1 MDLASLA
8 ACLISLQLPQERME
22 LTILHTNDIHGH
34 VHGWSGWE
42 GDLLG
47 KTLGGFD
54 RLASVVESVRKETT
68 NVLLLDAGDAIGDT
82 QIAVS
87 TRGAAIIDLM
97 NHVGYDAMVI
107 GNHEPDYGMS
117 TLRHRM
123 RQARFPVLAA
133 NIVDSASGRLFTK
146 PYAIREVGGQ
156 KIGILGL
163 AYPNTPKTTSRKNV
177 AGFEFLQAK
186 EAASKYVPE
195 MRSAGAAIV
204 IVLSHLGLSADRSLA
219 EEVDGINVIVGGHSH
234 NRMSQPLRA
243 GTTLVVQAGAHL
255 SDVGRLNLTIS
266 KGQITSFRAS
276 LITLDHSSIPA
287 NPRLARHMRRYT
299 EGRRPIAAAGAPL
312 IRAQTLAGSEPRE
325 RDEESPVDSLFADLV
340 RDRTG
345 ADIAF
350 LPGVGYGVAIPEGPI
365 RVAGLRN
372 LIPHES
378 GIVTMRLTGR
388 QVVEIIEQSV
398 ENVFTDNARV
408 KVGGMIQVSGL
419 SFGYDPGRQ
428 LGERVIEV
436 FVGGERIAP
445 DSVYRIATNS
455 MLAEGGHNY
464 TSLTAGTNRKK
475 HGRQFE
481 IVAQS
486 LRAKKTIWPVNLG
499 RIKRHGAT
507 DARR

>member
-219 EEVDGINVIVGGHSH
+219 EEVDGIDVIVGGHSH

-266 KGQITSFRAS
+266 KGQITSFPRKFDNPRSFLNSSESASCPAHAALHGGPAAHRRRRGPVDQGSDARRERAS
-276 LITLDHSSIPA
+276 
-287 NPRLARHMRRYT
+287 RARR
-299 EGRRPIAAAGAPL
+299 
-312 IRAQTLAGSEPRE
+312 
-325 RDEESPVDSLFADLV
+325 
-340 RDRTG
+340 
-345 ADIAF
+345 
-350 LPGVGYGVAIPEGPI
+350 
-365 RVAGLRN
+365 RVAGR
-372 LIPHES
+372 LIVCGSGARPHWRRHRLLARS
-378 GIVTMRLTGR
+378 GIWCRNTGR
-388 QVVEIIEQSV
+388 
-398 ENVFTDNARV
+398 TH
-408 KVGGMIQVSGL
+408 
-419 SFGYDPGRQ
+419 PGR
-428 LGERVIEV
+428 
-436 FVGGERIAP
+436 RIA
-445 DSVYRIATNS
+445 
-455 MLAEGGHNY
+455 
-464 TSLTAGTNRKK
+464 
-475 HGRQFE
+475 
-481 IVAQS
+481 QS
-486 LRAKKTIWPVNLG
+486 HPT
-499 RIKRHGAT
+499 
-507 DARR
+507 